1 MADMKLLVIVIH
13 TRLFLDGN
21 NGQRVNLFLQK
32 YLNRNYKNNILSSSL
47 ELEKEK
53 QTAILTLS
61 SRQH

>member
-21 NGQRVNLFLQK
+21 NGQKVNLFLQK